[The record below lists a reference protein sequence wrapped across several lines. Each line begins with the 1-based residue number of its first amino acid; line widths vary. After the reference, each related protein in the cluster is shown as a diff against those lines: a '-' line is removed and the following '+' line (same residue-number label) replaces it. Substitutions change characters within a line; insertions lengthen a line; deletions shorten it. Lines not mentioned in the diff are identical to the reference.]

1 MHKIVNRLLTIL
13 TFSVFSV
20 SAAEFK
26 LPVYEKLVLENGL
39 TLYLMEQHEVPL
51 IDAVVT
57 VKAGAVQDNKSGQ
70 AEMTANALLLGSG
83 GLTRAEFEQQ
93 LDFIGANINA
103 GGGLEASQVAAS
115 FASKDEDKVLKMLAD
130 ALLRADFAEQEV
142 AAYQQRH
149 LAALQQAQ
157 ESPKA
162 VIGDYFNAL
171 LFAGHPYAK
180 QRSGNIASVRTMQV
194 SDLKDFYTKWYRPD
208 NAAISIVGD
217 FDSDK
222 IISKIKALFGNWQ
235 GNSENFSVPPAKVK
249 PAKAKVLLVD
259 KPDARESTYII
270 GGKGIAR
277 SNPDYVALQVVNTIL
292 GGRFT
297 SWLNDELRVNTGLTY
312 GARSSFSAYQQGG
325 SFSIYTFTQT
335 DKTKEAIDLTLKTY
349 ARLWQQGIDKATLDS
364 AKAYVKGQFPPKYE
378 TSGELAELL
387 SGMFVY
393 GYDETFINNFS
404 DNVNALDLD
413 KTKSLIKQ
421 YFPKEHLQ
429 MVVIGNADALRPV
442 VSEYGELIETKIDT
456 QQISL

>member
-1 MHKIVNRLLTIL
+1 MHKIVNSLLALLALT
-13 TFSVFSV
+13 TFSL

-26 LPVYEKLVLENGL
+26 LPAYEKLVLENGL
-39 TLYLMEQHEVPL
+39 TLYLMEQKEVPL
-51 IDAVVT
+51 IDAIVT
-57 VKAGAVQDNKSGQ
+57 VKAGAVQDEKAGQ

-83 GLTRAEFEQQ
+83 ELSRAEFEQH
-93 LDFIGANINA
+93 LDFVGANINA
-103 GGGLEASQVAAS
+103 GGGMEASQVAAS

-130 ALLRADFAEQEV
+130 ALLHPVFDEQEIR
-142 AAYQQRH
+142 AYQQRH

-162 VIGDYFNAL
+162 VIGNYFNAL
-171 LFAGHPYAK
+171 LFAEHPYATE
-180 QRSGNIASVRTMQV
+180 QSGNIASVKTMQV
-194 SDLKDFYTKWYRPD
+194 TDLKGFYDKWYRPD
-208 NAAISIVGD
+208 NTAISIVGD

-222 IISKIKALFGNWQ
+222 MISKIKALFGQWQ
-235 GNSENFSVPPAKVK
+235 GQTEDFVLPLAEVK
-249 PAKAKVLLVD
+249 ADKARVLLVD

-270 GGKGIAR
+270 GGPGIAR
-277 SNPDYVALQVVNTIL
+277 SNPDYVALQVINTIL

-312 GARSSFSAYQQGG
+312 GARSSFQPYQKGG

-349 ARLWQQGIDKATLDS
+349 ARLWQQGIDKETLDS

-378 TSGELAELL
+378 TSGELAGLL
-387 SGMFVY
+387 SGMFIY
-393 GYDETFINNFS
+393 GYDEAFINDFS
-404 DNVNALDLD
+404 DNVNALDVD
-413 KTKSLIKQ
+413 KAKSLVGQ
-421 YFPKEHLQ
+421 YFPQQHLQ
-429 MVVIGNADALRPV
+429 MVVVGNAEALRPV